1 MQYEWDEN
9 KRRINLEKHG
19 EDFADVVQLDWTS
32 AIIQKDDR
40 QDYGEARYN
49 AFLLRD
55 DGRLM
60 SLVFTLREKNLR
72 IISYRKANSREIKKY
87 EAS

>member
-40 QDYGEARYN
+40 QDYGEIRYN

-60 SLVFTLREKNLR
+60 SLAFTLRGKYLR
-72 IISYRKANSREIKKY
+72 IISYRKANSRERKKY
-87 EAS
+87 EAA

>member
-19 EDFADVVQLDWTS
+19 EDFADVVLLDWTS
-32 AIIQKDDR
+32 AIIRQDDR
-40 QDYGEARYN
+40 QDYGEVRYN

-60 SLVFTLREKNLR
+60 SLTLYPSGKKSANHQLQKSQQSGEK
-72 IISYRKANSREIKKY
+72 EI
-87 EAS
+87 